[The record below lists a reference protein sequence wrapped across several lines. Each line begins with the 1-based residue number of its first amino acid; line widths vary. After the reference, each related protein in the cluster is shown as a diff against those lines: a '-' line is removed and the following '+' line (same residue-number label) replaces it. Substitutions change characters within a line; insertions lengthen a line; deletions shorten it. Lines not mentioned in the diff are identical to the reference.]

1 MMEETI
7 EKLSHLEHILKR
19 PDSYIGSAARSG
31 EPYWVLDET
40 NTKFVQDVLVYPP
53 GLIKI
58 FDEILVNATD
68 RNQLYPTKVTSVKAR
83 IDRSTGMI
91 SVENNGPLGGIR
103 VAKHPTEVD
112 IWNPELTFGNLL
124 TSTNYNDNEKRIV
137 GGRNGYGAKLANIF
151 SSEFSVTILDSDNKL
166 KYTQKWETNMTVCHP
181 PEITKYA
188 GTASTVTISFVPDW
202 KRFGGMTRMDDAV
215 YKIIEKRLWDAS
227 ICTSAQCT
235 VYFQNKKIKTIGT
248 EAYARMY
255 LDDDIQTWCHT
266 SDRWS
271 VVVAP
276 SASGNF
282 EHVSFVNGISTTKGG
297 EHIKHVSGMIAEG
310 IVKDME
316 KKIKLRPQ
324 QVKDTLFVF
333 VRCVLENPEFS
344 SQIKSECTLKIKE
357 FGSLFEPP
365 KTFIKSILKTGIQDE
380 VMELS
385 KFKEQKELKKTDGSA
400 RRNKITGIPKL
411 DDAHKAGSATESAQC
426 TLIVTEG
433 DSAKTLAV
441 AGLSVVGRDTY
452 GVYPIRGKFKNVRDA
467 SVKQLME
474 NKEFNE
480 LKKILGLQQDKEYES
495 LDELRYG
502 RLMVMTDADHDG
514 SHIKGLL
521 LNMVETFWPSL
532 IGLGFMV
539 SLVTP
544 IIRATKGSSQIESFY
559 TDAAYRQWYEVEGGR
574 PGWKIKYY
582 KGLGT
587 STSAEAREYFKN
599 IKNLTVRFDDD
610 NHRHKSILL
619 AFDKK
624 KADARKTW
632 LLANSEVTRRR
643 TNYVDYGKV
652 QNLTVSDF
660 IHRDM
665 VHFSLADLERSV
677 GSMVDGFKPSQRK
690 VIFACCQRNLKKEI
704 KVAQLAAYVSEKT
717 SYHHGEVSLAD
728 TIVNMAQDYVG
739 SNNMNLL
746 EPKGQFGTRLQGGKD
761 ASQTRYIFTH
771 LAEHT
776 RKLFDPADDA
786 VLTYLDDD
794 GVSIEPEFFVPT
806 LPNVLING
814 TQGIGT
820 GFSSYV
826 PPYNPVIIKKNI
838 MRILEGKSPLPMT
851 PWFRGFTGIISESPD
866 TTGTYV
872 MEGRWKTHGTTVTV
886 TELPPGRWTN
896 DFKEHLETLIQ
907 KKVISDYKNN
917 STTTDVNFEIYKYAA
932 ISSEEHLIRDFKL
945 QKTIHTSN
953 MHLFHPTKG
962 ITKYRTP
969 EDILVD
975 FVEIR
980 MLYYQKRKAHLVS
993 TLTEKA
999 LRLKNKS
1006 RFVKMVVDEEL
1017 IVFRKKKAALEQE
1030 LVELKFDQLGGDY
1043 GYLFNIRTSQYTEE
1057 EIDSLD
1063 VATTDIEQALTELKK
1078 TSLLTMWKTDIL
1090 KI

>member
-1 MMEETI
+1 MEETI
-7 EKLSHLEHILKR
+7 EKLTHLEHILKR
-19 PDSYIGSAARSG
+19 PDSYIGSTARSG
-31 EPYWVLDET
+31 EPYWVLQPDGS
-40 NTKFVQDVLVYPP
+40 KFVQDVMVYPP

-68 RNQLYPTKVTSVKAR
+68 RNQLYPTQVTKVKVLVDQAS
-83 IDRSTGMI
+83 GLI
-91 SVENNGPLGGIR
+91 SVENNGPLGGIQ
-103 VAKHPTEVD
+103 VAKHPTEKN

-137 GGRNGYGAKLANIF
+137 GGRNGYGAKLTNIF
-151 SSEFSVTILDSDNKL
+151 STKFMVTINDSVNKL
-166 KYTQKWETNMTVCHP
+166 KYSQKWENNMIVCHP
-181 PEITKYA
+181 PKMSSYTGNE
-188 GTASTVTISFVPDW
+188 SSVTISFVPDW
-202 KRFGGMTRMDDAV
+202 ERFGGMTGMNTAV
-215 YKIIEKRLWDAS
+215 YKILEKRVWDAS
-227 ICTSAQCT
+227 ICTSNQCS
-235 VYFQNKKIKTIGT
+235 VYFQTRKIKTIGT

-255 LDDDIQTWCHT
+255 LDDDIKTWCHNT
-266 SDRWS
+266 DRWS

-276 SASGNF
+276 SESGNF
-282 EHVSFVNGISTTKGG
+282 EHVSFVNGIATTKGG
-297 EHIKHVSGMIAEG
+297 EHVKYVSGMISEG
-310 IVKDME
+310 IVKDLE
-316 KKIKLRPQ
+316 KKIKLKPQ
-324 QVKDTLFVF
+324 QVKNTLFVF

-344 SQIKSECTLKIKE
+344 SQIKSECTLKVQE
-357 FGSLFEPP
+357 FGSWFDPP
-365 KTFIKSILKTGIQDE
+365 KTFVKSILKTGVHDE
-380 VMELS
+380 VLELS

-400 RRNKITGIPKL
+400 RKNKITGIPKL
-411 DDAHKAGSATESAQC
+411 DDAHKAGTALESGKC

-441 AGLSVVGRDTY
+441 AGLSVVGRDHY

-480 LKKILGLQQDKEYES
+480 LKKILGLQQEKEYTS

-502 RLMVMTDADHDG
+502 RLMVMTDADNDG

-521 LNMVETFWPSL
+521 LNMIETFWPSL
-532 IGLGFMV
+532 IDLGFVV

-544 IIRATKGSSQIESFY
+544 IIRATKGAAVESFY
-559 TDAAYRQWYEVEGGR
+559 TDAAYRQWYDVDGGR

-599 IKNLTVRFDDD
+599 LTQLTVQFEDD
-610 NHRHKSILL
+610 NQRHRSILL

-632 LLANSEVTRRR
+632 LLENSEINRRR
-643 TNYVDYGKV
+643 TNFVNYGKV
-652 QNLTVSDF
+652 QNLTVTDF
-660 IHRDM
+660 IHKDL

-677 GSMVDGFKPSQRK
+677 ASMADGFKPSQRK
-690 VIFACCQRNLKKEI
+690 VIFACFQRNLKKEI

-728 TIVNMAQDYVG
+728 TIVNMAQDYTG

-746 EPKGQFGTRLQGGKD
+746 VPKGQFGTRLQGGKD
-761 ASQTRYIFTH
+761 SSQIRYIFTH
-771 LAEHT
+771 LADHT
-776 RKLFDPADDA
+776 RKLFDSADDA

-826 PPYNPVIIKKNI
+826 PPYNPKDIKSNI
-838 MRILEGKSPLPMT
+838 TRILNGKAPVPMT

-866 TTGTYV
+866 TEGTYV
-872 MEGRWKTHGTTVTV
+872 MEGKWKTRGSTVTI

-896 DFKEHLETLIQ
+896 DFKEHLETLVQ
-907 KKVISDYKNN
+907 KKVIADYKNN
-917 STTTDVNFEIYKYAA
+917 STTTDVNFEISRY
-932 ISSEEHLIRDFKL
+932 SGNEESLIRDFKL
-945 QKTIHTSN
+945 QKVIHTTN

-962 ITKYRTP
+962 ITKYKTP

-980 MLYYQKRKAHLVS
+980 MQYYLKRKDHLVK

-1017 IVFRKKKAALEQE
+1017 VVFRKKKAVLEAE
-1030 LVELKFDQLGGDY
+1030 LVTLNFDQLGGDF
-1043 GYLFNIRTSQYTEE
+1043 GYLLGIRTSQYTEE
-1057 EIDSLD
+1057 EIESLD
-1063 VATTDIEQALTELKK
+1063 TDTVNIETDLETLKK
-1078 TSLLTMWKTDIL
+1078 TSLLSMWKTDIL